1 MVDVPHTFGERL
13 KWAMAH
19 KRPKAASASEVAHAC
34 GVSYQGAKKW
44 LDASHASLDATNAIA
59 ISKFLGVSVEWL
71 VTGVG
76 TAYNEAQSQALMS
89 AQELQPS
96 YGTKPGAHFVSAIE
110 GFLDALSPL
119 LRPAAVEV
127 IKKLLDDQMKPDDA
141 FSDLQ
146 ELLAMSELKR
156 DRKQTGTG

>member
-19 KRPKAASASEVAHAC
+19 KRPKAASLSEVAHAC

-44 LDASHASLDATNAIA
+44 LDASEANLDATNALA
-59 ISKFLGVSVEWL
+59 ISKFLGVAAEWL
-71 VTGVG
+71 VNGVG
-76 TAYNEAQSQALMS
+76 AAYNDAPTQTAPST
-89 AQELQPS
+89 QEPVAS
-96 YGTKPGAHFVSAIE
+96 YGTKPGAEFVLAIE
-110 GFLDALSPL
+110 GFLGALSPL
-119 LRPAAVEV
+119 LRPAAVQV
-127 IKKLLDDQMKPDDA
+127 IKKLLDEQMKPDEA
-141 FSDLQ
+141 LSDLG